1 MCIRDRARAHPDRE
15 VVLFAIGFET
25 TAPAN
30 AMAVQLADRAG
41 LTNFSVLV
49 SHVLVPPAITALM
62 EAPDRRVQGFLAA
75 GHVCTVE
82 IPSGIGLA
90 ALMSGEIPTLQEI
103 NGSLLIILAIFLA
116 ALPEDFLRRLR
127 KERVVLK

>member
-1 MCIRDRARAHPDRE
+1 MQPSDWG
-15 VVLFAIGFET
+15 AI
-25 TAPAN
+25 AI
-30 AMAVQLADRAG
+30 MALVG
-41 LTNFSVLV
+41 SVLGLIAYCYSLRYV
-49 SHVLVPPAITALM
+49 TA
-62 EAPDRRVQGFLAA
+62 ATAS
-75 GHVCTVE
+75 HVCTVE